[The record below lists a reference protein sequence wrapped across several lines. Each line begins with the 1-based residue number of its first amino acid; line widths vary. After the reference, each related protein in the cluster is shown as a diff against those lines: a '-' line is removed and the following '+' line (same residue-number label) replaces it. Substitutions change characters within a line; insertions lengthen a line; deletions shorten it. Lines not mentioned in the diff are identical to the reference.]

1 MVGIYFSGT
10 GNSRY
15 CVEKF
20 LEEYEPQAEAFSIE
34 NENAALEIG
43 RQDEIV
49 LGYPVQFSSIPKIL
63 KDYVISNHEIWKGKR
78 VFIIATMGLFSGD
91 GAGIMARLLK
101 RYGAVITGGLH
112 VKMPDSIGDE
122 RALKRPLEKH
132 RELVVNAGS
141 KIKKAAAALKCGEP
155 PREGLG
161 VLWHLAGLF
170 GQRLYFFYKTKEY
183 TDKLKIDAGRC
194 IGCGMCANLCPME
207 NIQVKDKTA
216 VPGKRCTMCYR
227 CINQCPAQAITL
239 LGKRVVEQ
247 CDIKNYL

>member
-1 MVGIYFSGT
+1 M
-10 GNSRY
+10 
-15 CVEKF
+15 
-20 LEEYEPQAEAFSIE
+20 
-34 NENAALEIG
+34 
-43 RQDEIV
+43 
-49 LGYPVQFSSIPKIL
+49 
-63 KDYVISNHEIWKGKR
+63 
-78 VFIIATMGLFSGD
+78 
-91 GAGIMARLLK
+91 
-101 RYGAVITGGLH
+101 
-112 VKMPDSIGDE
+112 
-122 RALKRPLEKH
+122 
-132 RELVVNAGS
+132 NAGS

>member
-122 RALKRPLEKH
+122 RALKRPLEK
-132 RELVVNAGS
+132 NN
-141 KIKKAAAALKCGEP
+141 
-155 PREGLG
+155 
-161 VLWHLAGLF
+161 
-170 GQRLYFFYKTKEY
+170 KE
-183 TDKLKIDAGRC
+183 GRC
-194 IGCGMCANLCPME
+194 RFKMRG
-207 NIQVKDKTA
+207 TA
-216 VPGKRCTMCYR
+216 PGRPWGSLASGR
-227 CINQCPAQAITL
+227 IVWAEAVFL
-239 LGKRVVEQ
+239 L
-247 CDIKNYL
+247 

>member
-43 RQDEIV
+43 HQDEIV

-91 GAGIMARLLK
+91 GRNYGQAAEEIRR
-101 RYGAVITGGLH
+101 RYYRRSAC
-112 VKMPDSIGDE
+112 E
-122 RALKRPLEKH
+122 
-132 RELVVNAGS
+132 
-141 KIKKAAAALKCGEP
+141 
-155 PREGLG
+155 
-161 VLWHLAGLF
+161 
-170 GQRLYFFYKTKEY
+170 
-183 TDKLKIDAGRC
+183 DA
-194 IGCGMCANLCPME
+194 
-207 NIQVKDKTA
+207 
-216 VPGKRCTMCYR
+216 
-227 CINQCPAQAITL
+227 
-239 LGKRVVEQ
+239 
-247 CDIKNYL
+247 